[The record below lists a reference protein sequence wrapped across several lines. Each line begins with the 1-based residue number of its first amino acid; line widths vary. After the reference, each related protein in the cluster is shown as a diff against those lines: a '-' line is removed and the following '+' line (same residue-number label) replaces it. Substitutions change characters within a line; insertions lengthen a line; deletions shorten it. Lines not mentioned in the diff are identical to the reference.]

1 MPPQAIYP
9 QPNRAGSKVAYLML
23 LHVEIA
29 RFTRPKAG
37 SSLLL

>member
-1 MPPQAIYP
+1 MLD
-9 QPNRAGSKVAYLML
+9 YLVL

-29 RFTRPKAG
+29 RFTWRQLPAAN